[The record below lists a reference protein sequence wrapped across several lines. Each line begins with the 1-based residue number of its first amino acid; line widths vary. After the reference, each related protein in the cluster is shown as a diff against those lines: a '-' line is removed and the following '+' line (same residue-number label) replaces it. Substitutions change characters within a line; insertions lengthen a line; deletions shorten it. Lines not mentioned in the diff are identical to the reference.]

1 MANNKISKKSVKKP
15 NKHNKSSKKSS
26 KKSIKKSIK
35 KSSKKTSK
43 PLKGNRKIKNLKK
56 KSSSKNIDSVEVTC
70 RSEKSKENYVE
81 EAHISSQQ
89 LWMVLFKNIPIRQL

>member
-1 MANNKISKKSVKKP
+1 MITAVHKNRRQCKQTARSLSLEYRTQLALAKEENGDITAANF
-15 NKHNKSSKKSS
+15 
-26 KKSIKKSIK
+26 
-35 KSSKKTSK
+35 
-43 PLKGNRKIKNLKK
+43 L
-56 KSSSKNIDSVEVTC
+56 KNIDSVEVTC